1 MIEDEHI
8 LDKYGEDVLIEAE
21 IFRTWCQF
29 LLLVERY
36 ENNSAIDKLAQ
47 SVIFKFRQAH
57 YHLRQSK
64 KYYKLAILNSSRGLY
79 DGKLYY
85 DFITNCNNDSMIY
98 ALNSAADMI
107 AKLIE
112 KCYPGVKFKKNPNKK
127 NLQENE
133 ANFKKIAEADSE
145 TCNRLILFIESK
157 EREYVRN
164 YCNGIKHDEA
174 FFSAGAF
181 VDFDIDNDT
190 IKKGYSLKKKYT
202 RSNENEEFLEYVPRI
217 FSENLKLM
225 GEIGK
230 SILEY
235 HKIIVDPID
244 ENLLGYVDNMSFNHL
259 EE

>member
-8 LDKYGEDVLIEAE
+8 LNKYGEDVLIEAE

-29 LLLVERY
+29 LLLAERY
-36 ENNSAIDKLAQ
+36 ENNSAIDKL
-47 SVIFKFRQAH
+47 SKSIIFKFRQAH
-57 YHLRQSK
+57 YRLRQSK

-79 DGKLYY
+79 DRKLYY
-85 DFITNCNNDSMIY
+85 DFLTNCNNDSMIY

-107 AKLIE
+107 AKLIGECNLGMKLKKLPAKENLE
-112 KCYPGVKFKKNPNKK
+112 KNTAC
-127 NLQENE
+127 L
-133 ANFKKIAEADSE
+133 KKISEVDNE
-145 TCNRLILFIESK
+145 TCDRLILFIESE